1 MKYIKKLLP
10 VNIYDI
16 AEVESYF
23 SMMAEKGLFI
33 KKVGFFAH
41 FQKDSPQ
48 KTVYRLEPVTKTQR
62 APSDEMIAYYEEEGW
77 IYVCTISHAFRVF
90 RSIIDNPKELHTDP
104 INQSYTFDYLN
115 KKLKFAYLASIIA
128 AIWIIGII
136 LFSIVLTPHP
146 VLYAVKY
153 GQTSFMV
160 MICLAMFY
168 SLSQIIS
175 SRNKIN
181 KLTKQLQSGI
191 SLGHKRN
198 YRINYASY
206 IFNGLIMLCSLLTI
220 GVSIY
225 SLVSRWD
232 QNLIDYTGVV
242 PGLHLTSIE
251 SDEGFEIEHSIAER
265 SGKDFGGYISYSWSG
280 ISTEIYEVSERGS
293 LKDKKWND
301 DSGIYSPSI
310 STEFYEIKFKF
321 LSSRLMEDLIDDELE
336 FYRYRPYEY
345 QEILETNFDQA
356 VIIKSEESQM
366 FFGRIG
372 GKVIYVRYYG
382 YEDLS
387 LFQAEIFDSIQNF

>member
-33 KKVGFFAH
+33 KKVGFFAY

-62 APSDEMIAYYEEEGW
+62 APSAEMIAYYEEEGW

-90 RSIIDNPKELHTDP
+90 RSIIENPKELHTDP

-115 KKLKFAYLASIIA
+115 KKLKFAYLVSLLAVP
-128 AIWIIGII
+128 WLIGMI
-136 LFSIVLTPHP
+136 LFSVILNPHP
-146 VLYAVKY
+146 VLYTVRF
-153 GQTSFMV
+153 GQTSYML
-160 MICLAMFY
+160 MMCLFILY
-168 SLSQIIS
+168 SVSQIIT
-175 SRNKIN
+175 NK
-181 KLTKQLQSGI
+181 KKMKMLTEQLQSGV
-191 SLGHKRN
+191 SLRHKRH
-198 YRINYASY
+198 YRINYAPY
-206 IFNGLIMLCSLLTI
+206 VFNGIISFLSILTI
-220 GVSIY
+220 CVSIY
-225 SLVSRWD
+225 GLVSRWD
-232 QNLIDYTGVV
+232 QNLIDYTGDV
-242 PGLHLTSIE
+242 PGIHLTSIE

-265 SGKDFGGYISYSWSG
+265 SGKDFGGFISYSWSG
-280 ISTEIYEVSERGS
+280 IGTEIYEVSERGS
-293 LKDKKWND
+293 VKDKMWND

-345 QEILETNFDQA
+345 QEILETDFDQA
-356 VIIKSEESQM
+356 VIIKSEEAQM

-372 GKVIYVRYYG
+372 EKVIYVRYYG

-387 LFQAEIFDSIQNF
+387 LFQADIFDSIQQF

>member
-90 RSIIDNPKELHTDP
+90 RSIIENPKELHTDP
-104 INQSYTFDYLN
+104 INQSYTFELLN
-115 KKLKFAYLASIIA
+115 KKLKFAYIVSLFAVP
-128 AIWIIGII
+128 WLIGMI
-136 LFSIVLTPHP
+136 LFSIVLNPHP
-146 VLYAVKY
+146 ILYTVKY
-153 GQTSFMV
+153 GQTSYML
-160 MICLAMFY
+160 MTCLFILY
-168 SLSQIIS
+168 SVSQIITN
-175 SRNKIN
+175 RKKMNI
-181 KLTKQLQSGI
+181 LTKQLQSGV
-191 SLGHKRN
+191 SLRHKRY
-198 YRINYASY
+198 YRINYAPY
-206 IFNGLIMLCSLLTI
+206 VFNGLIIIFSLITI
-220 GVSIY
+220 GSTIY
-225 SLVSRWD
+225 GMVADWD
-232 QNLIDYTGVV
+232 QNLMDYTGQV
-242 PGLHLTSIE
+242 PTIRLSSIE
-251 SDEGFEIEHSIAER
+251 SDENFEIEHSLGER
-265 SGKDFGGYISYSWSG
+265 SGKDFGGFISYDWTDLGNKSY
-280 ISTEIYEVSERGS
+280 EISERG
-293 LKDKKWND
+293 LVKDKMWND

-321 LSSRLMEDLIDDELE
+321 LSSRLMEDLIDDEIE

-345 QEILETNFDQA
+345 QEILETDFDQA
-356 VIIKSEESQM
+356 VIIKSEEAQM

-372 GKVIYVRYYG
+372 EKVIYVRYYG

-387 LFQAEIFDSIQNF
+387 LFQADIFDSIQQF

>member
-90 RSIIDNPKELHTDP
+90 RSIIENPKELHTDP
-104 INQSYTFDYLN
+104 ITQSYTFELLN

-128 AIWIIGII
+128 AIWIIGMI
-136 LFSIVLTPHP
+136 LFSIVLTPNP

-181 KLTKQLQSGI
+181 KLTKQLQSGV
-191 SLGHKRN
+191 SLRHKRHYHTN
-198 YRINYASY
+198 YIPYA
-206 IFNGLIMLCSLLTI
+206 FNGLIMLFSLVTI
-220 GVSIY
+220 FSSIY
-225 SLVSRWD
+225 GMAADWD
-232 QNLIDYTGVV
+232 QNLMDYSGQV
-242 PGLHLTSIE
+242 PAIRLTSIE
-251 SDEGFEIEHSIAER
+251 TSDKFEIEHSIAER
-265 SGKDFGGYISYSWSG
+265 SGKDFGGFISYSWSG
-280 ISTEIYEVSERGS
+280 IGTEIYEVSERGS
-293 LKDKKWND
+293 VKDKKWND

-345 QEILETNFDQA
+345 HEILETDFDQA

-382 YEDLS
+382 YKDLS
-387 LFQAEIFDSIQNF
+387 LFQADIFDSIQQF